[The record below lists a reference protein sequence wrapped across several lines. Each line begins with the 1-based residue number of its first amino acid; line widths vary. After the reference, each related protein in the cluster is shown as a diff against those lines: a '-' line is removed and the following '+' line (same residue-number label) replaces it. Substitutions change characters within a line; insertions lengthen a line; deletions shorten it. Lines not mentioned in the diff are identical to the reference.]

1 MSRRRKIC
9 VFMNEITQT
18 FQHVFG
24 KALSEFALR
33 DGMDVFFYTSYGSYS
48 CPYGRNLLSEIG
60 KKNIIHLPDFSVF
73 DAVIV
78 LPNTFD
84 IFGMDNELYRRLRK
98 EASCHI
104 FCIQSGPSDFH
115 TITIKNK
122 QAIKD
127 MTNHF
132 ILKHNFKKIF
142 YMSGPFDTKETP
154 ERLEGYTEAMMEAGL
169 KIGPNYIYEGNYWRN
184 RGAKA
189 MNFFLNGT
197 EDYPEA
203 IVCANDYM
211 ALSICDELTARGKR
225 VPEDVAVSGFDGIQE
240 GLEHSPSLTSVMVSP
255 ELYAAKLFDMLRESL
270 RGNPIQKQVFIQ
282 GNLLFGGSCGCHE
295 FLYSYDHAGAVK
307 RLSSTEYLLREAG
320 RITSD
325 YQNDYDLDN
334 AMYVAN
340 YYFHTLGCKRGYL
353 CLCTDDE
360 SNLKRVEEN
369 KEFTDQMIL
378 KQIMYIDRDN
388 NPDIKNIRFDR
399 KDILPKEI
407 LEGNDIS
414 SYVIFPLHFKNMEYG
429 YLVLEP
435 GDKEWPNSLTS
446 TYINTL
452 SGAIENSIYEQK
464 FRTLSEAK
472 KLSQT
477 DPLTGLNNR
486 RGFEDALSK
495 LLADDDGKSLITIV
509 SIDMDGLKP
518 INDIYGHQNGDLAI
532 TSMADILRATVKG
545 NEISARFGGDE
556 FMAVL
561 VSDSDARKEEFK
573 KQFFDM
579 LKATSDKLNKP
590 FKLGASIG
598 MCDLK
603 NGDTAQ
609 IITCM
614 QIADQRMYEVKKEH
628 HKLNPTGR

>member
-1 MSRRRKIC
+1 MTGRRRYCI
-9 VFMNEITQT
+9 FMNEITQT
-18 FQHVFG
+18 FQQRFG
-24 KALSEFALR
+24 KALSGFALR
-33 DGMDVFFYTSYGSYS
+33 NGIDLFFYTSYGSYS
-48 CPYGRNLLSEIG
+48 CPYGRNLMSEIG

-84 IFGMDNELYRRLRK
+84 IFGMDNELYRRLRR
-98 EASCHI
+98 EAKCPV

-122 QAIKD
+122 NSIKE

-132 ILKHNFKKIF
+132 ILKHKFKKIY

-197 EDYPEA
+197 DDYPEA
-203 IVCANDYM
+203 IVCANDFM
-211 ALSICDELTARGKR
+211 ALSICDELKARGKR
-225 VPEDVAVSGFDGIQE
+225 IPEDVAVSGFDGIQE
-240 GLEHSPSLTSVMVSP
+240 GLEYSPTLTSVMVSP
-255 ELYAAKLFDMLRESL
+255 ENYAAKLFDMLDEISRDNNVP
-270 RGNPIQKQVFIQ
+270 RQVFIP

-295 FLYSYDHAGAVK
+295 FLYSYDHQEAVK
-307 RLSSTEYLLREAG
+307 LLSSTEYLLREAG

-325 YQNDYDLDN
+325 YQNDYDIDN

-340 YYFHTLGCKRGYL
+340 YYFHTLGCEKGYL
-353 CLCTDDE
+353 CLCTEDA
-360 SNLKRVEEN
+360 SSLKHVEEN
-369 KEFTDQMIL
+369 KVFTDQMIL
-378 KQIMYIDRDN
+378 KQIMYRDRDD
-388 NPDIKNIRFDR
+388 NPETKNIRFER
-399 KDILPKEI
+399 KDILPKEV
-407 LEGNDIS
+407 LDANDVS

-429 YLVLEP
+429 YLVLQPE
-435 GDKEWPNSLTS
+435 GSQWPNSLTN

-452 SGAIENSIYEQK
+452 SGAIENSIYEK
-464 FRTLSEAK
+464 EFRSLSEAK

-486 RGFEDALSK
+486 RGFEDSLSR
-495 LLADDDGKSLITIV
+495 LLTDDDGKSLITIV

-532 TSMADILRATVKG
+532 TSMADILRATVRE

-573 KQFFDM
+573 QQFFDK
-579 LKATSDKLNKP
+579 LKETSDKLNKP

-609 IITCM
+609 VIKCM

-628 HKLNPTGR
+628 HKVNPTGR